1 MTEQAQEQTIKVD
14 DKVYKVSDL
23 SEEAGSQVRA
33 LQIADQV
40 VAQQQAQFEIARIGR
55 DTIIG
60 ATQRVTEGCS
70 LCRSTQ
76 IRRKGR
82 RLIDGK
88 SVRIKGNQSS
98 INTE

>member
-14 DKVYKVSDL
+14 NKVYKVSDL

-55 DTIIG
+55 DTIMG
-60 ATQRVTEGCS
+60 QLKESLKDVPSVEAPKSEEKVEG
-70 LCRSTQ
+70 
-76 IRRKGR
+76 
-82 RLIDGK
+82 
-88 SVRIKGNQSS
+88 
-98 INTE
+98 